1 MIGELEE
8 AQNAIRQLKENKKKL
23 ELDLRNTKKQFEA
36 QELVCTTVHVDMLC
50 TITIHSVD
58 KPWTSALMYMYIV
71 AREIFKV

>member
-36 QELVCTTVHVDMLC
+36 QELVCTTVRVDMLC
-50 TITIHSVD
+50 TITIHVHSVD
-58 KPWTSALMYMYIV
+58 KPWTSALMYIV